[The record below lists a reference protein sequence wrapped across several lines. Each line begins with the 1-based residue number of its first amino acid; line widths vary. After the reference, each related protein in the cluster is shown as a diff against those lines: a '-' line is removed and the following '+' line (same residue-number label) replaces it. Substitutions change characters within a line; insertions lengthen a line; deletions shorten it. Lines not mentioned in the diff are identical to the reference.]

1 MDACT
6 HEVRLNQW
14 KLIIEQCQSRPDGQT
29 ARQWMAENGG
39 SGKNLLLLAQES
51 P

>member
-1 MDACT
+1 MDAFT

-29 ARQWMAENGG
+29 ARQWLAENGIPLPAL
-39 SGKNLLLLAQES
+39 SS
-51 P
+51 DDRP